1 MPNSSS
7 PSPRVF
13 AIVPAAGHSRR
24 MGQPKLLLTVNGR
37 SIIRRLI
44 DALRAGGVTRV
55 YVLVR
60 QTDPDMQVELA
71 GTDARV
77 VLTVDTPDMRAS
89 VIALLDV
96 VEREE
101 SPGPSDGWLL
111 APADHPL
118 LEPAVIAGLLAA
130 RQAGQTEI
138 LTPVHAGRRGHPTY
152 LSWDLARRVASIP
165 AGEGV
170 NRLLRDCGEQT
181 REVPTAS
188 PEVLFDLDTPADL
201 ERLRQRLG
209 AATEPVCDE
218 RNR

>member
-1 MPNSSS
+1 MSQSKIPNLKSKI
-7 PSPRVF
+7 PRVF

-24 MGQPKLLLTVNGR
+24 MGQPKLLLTVSGR

-55 YVLVR
+55 FVLVR
-60 QTDPDMQVELA
+60 ETDPELQAELA

-77 VLTVDTPDMRAS
+77 VLTADTPDMRAS
-89 VIALLDV
+89 VVALLDV

-101 SPGPSDGWLL
+101 SPRASDGWLL

-118 LEPAVIAGLLAA
+118 LEPGVIAELLAA

-138 LTPVHAGRRGHPTY
+138 LAPVHAGRRGHPTY
-152 LSWDLARRVASIP
+152 LSWDLAGCVASIP
-165 AGEGV
+165 VGEGV
-170 NRLLRDCGEQT
+170 NRLLRDCAEQT

-188 PEVLFDLDTPADL
+188 PEVLFDLDTPDDL
-201 ERLRQRLG
+201 ERLRRRLAG
-209 AATEPVCDE
+209 V
-218 RNR
+218 